1 MISALFRTVAVYMAM
16 VAALRLMGKRQLGE
30 LQPSELVTTLMVSNV
45 ASVCIDEP
53 DLPLFAS
60 LALILLLTVLEI
72 FSSTLACLCPA
83 YARLLFGKPITV
95 IRDGEIVQSALPQ
108 LRITA
113 GDLLEALRGKD
124 IFSPADVLWAV
135 VDIGYKLVAKTVA
148 AIVLTSVMIDLF
160 SRFVPAYHGD
170 PILVALFAGLLEGL
184 GLSLIFI
191 RGATT
196 GGSDLVARL
205 LGRRLPHLSMGK
217 LMLAVDGVVVAVSAF
232 VFGSVENAMYACIV
246 IFVSTK
252 LIDAILY
259 GADAGTGKLFF
270 VMSPKVRQMGQRV
283 IGELERTVTYLD
295 SHGGYTKEPGETML
309 CAVRRFEV
317 YQLQNIIREE
327 DKDAFVIV
335 GEAGQITGEGF
346 RSMHSDDKPVKELLK
361 ELRQGG
367 KDKE

>member
-1 MISALFRTVAVYMAM
+1 MKGKKARTLLLDALCMLAGSAVYAVEVNAFTAPNNIAAGGITG
-16 VAALRLMGKRQLGE
+16 VATMLNYLWGTPIG
-30 LQPSELVTTLMVSNV
+30 LVSFLINV
-45 ASVCIDEP
+45 
-53 DLPLFAS
+53 
-60 LALILLLTVLEI
+60 
-72 FSSTLACLCPA
+72 
-83 YARLLFGKPITV
+83 PI
-95 IRDGEIVQSALPQ
+95 
-108 LRITA
+108 
-113 GDLLEALRGKD
+113 
-124 IFSPADVLWAV
+124 VLWAV

-148 AIVLTSVMIDLF
+148 AIALTSVMIDLF

-295 SHGGYTKEPGETML
+295 SHGGYTNEPGETML

-317 YQLQNIIREE
+317 YQLQTIIREE